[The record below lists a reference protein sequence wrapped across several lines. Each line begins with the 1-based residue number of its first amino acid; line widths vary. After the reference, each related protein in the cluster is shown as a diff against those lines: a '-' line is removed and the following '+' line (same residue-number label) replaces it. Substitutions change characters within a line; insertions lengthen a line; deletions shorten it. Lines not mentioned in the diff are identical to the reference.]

1 MRNTWKSLLLPVL
14 VAPLFAGALT
24 LEVVNPD
31 SNPEATERHA
41 AVIVQT
47 TACTSPEK
55 TSITATAEGIANGKR
70 QSIPLELIRLSQ
82 PGKFAIAKTW
92 PTDGKWVLRVIA
104 NNPDYH
110 GYAAG
115 AIIPI
120 RGNQPDWK
128 AVQRLYRA
136 PTVDDVNSAINAALD

>member
-1 MRNTWKSLLLPVL
+1 MRNTWKSVLVPVL
-14 VAPLFAGALT
+14 VAPLFGGALT
-24 LEVVNPD
+24 LEVVNPT
-31 SNPEATERHA
+31 SNVEAAKQHA

-55 TSITATAEGIANGKR
+55 TTITATAEGVTAGKR
-70 QSIPLELIRLSQ
+70 QSVPLELIRLSE

-92 PTDGKWVLRVIA
+92 PTDGQWVLRVIA

-120 RGNQPDWK
+120 RGNEPDWK

-136 PTVDDVNSAINAALD
+136 PTADDVNAAIHAAVD

>member
-1 MRNTWKSLLLPVL
+1 MRNTWKSLLAPVL
-14 VAPLFAGALT
+14 VAPLFGGALT
-24 LEVVNPD
+24 LEVANPS
-31 SNPEATERHA
+31 SNAEAAKRQA
-41 AVIVQT
+41 AVVVQT

-55 TSITATAEGIANGKR
+55 TSITATAEGIAGGKR
-70 QSIPLELIRLSQ
+70 QSIPIQLIRLSE

-92 PTDGKWVLRVIA
+92 PADGKWVLRVVA

-115 AIIPI
+115 AVIPI

-136 PTVDDVNSAINAALD
+136 PTADDVNAALD

>member
-1 MRNTWKSLLLPVL
+1 MRNTWKSLLVPVL
-14 VAPLFAGALT
+14 VAPLFGGALT
-24 LEVVNPD
+24 LEVVNPS
-31 SNPEATERHA
+31 SNAEAAKRQA
-41 AVIVQT
+41 AVVVQT

-55 TSITATAEGIANGKR
+55 TSITATAEGIAGGKR
-70 QSIPLELIRLSQ
+70 QSIPIQLIRLSE

-92 PTDGKWVLRVIA
+92 PADGKWVLRVVA

-115 AIIPI
+115 AIIPV
-120 RGNQPDWK
+120 RGNEPDWK

-136 PTVDDVNSAINAALD
+136 PTADDVNAALD

>member
-1 MRNTWKSLLLPVL
+1 MRNTWKSLLLPFL
-14 VAPLFAGALT
+14 VAPLFGGALT

-31 SNPEATERHA
+31 SNPEAAQRHA
-41 AVIVQT
+41 AVVVQT

-55 TSITATAEGIANGKR
+55 TSITATAEGIAGGKR
-70 QSIPLELIRLSQ
+70 QSIPLQLIRLSE
-82 PGKFAIAKTW
+82 PGKFALAKTW
-92 PTDGKWVLRVIA
+92 PADGKWVLRVVA

-120 RGNQPDWK
+120 RGNEPDWK

-136 PTVDDVNSAINAALD
+136 PTADDVNAAIHAPVD

>member
-1 MRNTWKSLLLPVL
+1 MRNTWKSLLVPVL
-14 VAPLFAGALT
+14 VAPLFGGALT
-24 LEVVNPD
+24 LEVVNP
-31 SNPEATERHA
+31 NTNAEAAKRQA
-41 AVIVQT
+41 AVVVQT

-55 TSITATAEGIANGKR
+55 TSITATAEGIAGGKR
-70 QSIPLELIRLSQ
+70 QSIPIQLIRLSE

-92 PTDGKWVLRVIA
+92 PADGKWVLRVVA

-120 RGNQPDWK
+120 RGNEPDWK

-136 PTVDDVNSAINAALD
+136 PTADDVNAAIHAPVD